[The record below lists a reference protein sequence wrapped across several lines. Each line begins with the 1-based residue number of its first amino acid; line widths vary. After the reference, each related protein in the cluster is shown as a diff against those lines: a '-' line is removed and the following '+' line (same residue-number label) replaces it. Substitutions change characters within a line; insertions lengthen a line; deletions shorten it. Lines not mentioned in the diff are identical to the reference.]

1 MTGSAAETVAPLA
14 AIFGLNTK
22 LFLNCLDGL
31 TDAAARTRPN
41 QQANNLAFIGG
52 HLVETRAWMGRYLG
66 LETPAPFG
74 GVLEHATGIDA
85 VPDLP
90 PVAEIRSAWEAVS
103 GAVSRRLDDLTMA
116 DLAAPSSQRFP
127 GVAATIV
134 GGIAFLVQHESYH
147 VGQMAYVRK
156 YLGLSPMSYR

>member
-1 MTGSAAETVAPLA
+1 MTGPAAETVAPLGS
-14 AIFGLNTK
+14 IFGLNTK
-22 LFLNCLDGL
+22 LFRNCLDGL
-31 TDAAARTRPN
+31 SDAAAQARPN
-41 QQANNLAFIGG
+41 QQTNNLAFIGG

-74 GVLEHATGIDA
+74 GMLEHGPGIDA

-90 PVAEIRSAWEAVS
+90 SVAEIRSVWEALS
-103 GAVSRRLDDLTMA
+103 GALLRRLNDLTVA
-116 DLAAPSSQRFP
+116 ELAAPSPQRFP
-127 GVAATIV
+127 GVAATVI